1 MVVVAWATLV
11 SANPSI
17 AQDNTYTNA
26 SQQLFID
33 QRRLPGDTEKA
44 NPSPPTENA
53 DQLRKADEQ
62 KKLDDLAAK
71 LKAEEEELAAREAEA
86 RKKFEELKRLSEA
99 ADVKRKSDEDRLLAR
114 EAEAQKEVAEAKRLA
129 DEARAKLQAELQKQA
144 APKIESD
151 MPPAG
156 ATSEERN
163 SRIPGPAAARGYRP

>member
-17 AQDNTYTNA
+17 AQDNMNTNA

-44 NPSPPTENA
+44 NPSPPTE
-53 DQLRKADEQ
+53 KADEQ

-99 ADVKRKSDEDRLLAR
+99 ADVKRKLDEDRLLAR
-114 EAEAQKEVAEAKRLA
+114 EAEAQKGSSGSE
-129 DEARAKLQAELQKQA
+129 
-144 APKIESD
+144 
-151 MPPAG
+151 
-156 ATSEERN
+156 TS
-163 SRIPGPAAARGYRP
+163 GG